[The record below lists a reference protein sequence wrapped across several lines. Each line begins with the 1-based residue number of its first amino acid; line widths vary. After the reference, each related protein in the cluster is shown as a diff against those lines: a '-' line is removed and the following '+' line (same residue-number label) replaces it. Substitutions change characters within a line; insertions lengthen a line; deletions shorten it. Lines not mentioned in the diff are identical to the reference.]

1 MDIGQKLRE
10 IRTALK
16 ITQSEIAYH
25 IGVTRKQYIRYEAGE
40 NDMSA
45 KKLQKFCIYT
55 CTSADY
61 ILGLETIGT
70 KGM

>member
-1 MDIGQKLRE
+1 ME
-10 IRTALK
+10 IRDRLK
-16 ITQSEIAYH
+16 EVREKLNMTQSEIAYH